1 MNRKIRRPSGLLLA
15 GCLAGVLAAPATTLA
30 NPIEERQAMMED
42 TKNALGPLMDMN
54 RGKRDFDATTVTES
68 LAVFERVAGSYGELF
83 PPGSETGNDTEARPE
98 IWTDRAGFDQR
109 LVDFGEA
116 VGKAQAANPQN
127 VDELKPVLFG
137 ILNTC
142 KGCHDNYRVD
152 KD

>member
-1 MNRKIRRPSGLLLA
+1 MIRNAFRPSAPLASLLA
-15 GCLAGVLAAPATTLA
+15 GMLCLPFAAQA
-30 NPIEERQAMMED
+30 NPISERQDMMED

-54 RGKRDFDATTVTES
+54 RGKRDFDAATVTES
-68 LAVFERVAGSYGELF
+68 LAVFERVAGSYGDLF

-98 IWTDRAGFDQR
+98 IWTDRAGFEQR

-116 VGKAQAANPQN
+116 VAAAQAANPQSTE
-127 VDELKPVLFG
+127 ELKPVLFG
-137 ILNTC
+137 VLKTC